1 MKILIDADGCPVV
14 DLCIKAAKR
23 HGVECLILCDTAH
36 IFERE
41 GARTVTVSKGADS
54 VDFKTVNLLERGDIV
69 VTQDYGLAAMCLARG
84 ARALNQNGL
93 IYTSD
98 NIDALLNSRYEAKK
112 SAWRAAEQ
120 RARRSAGRNRT
131 RNLKRRLKRLSDR
144 AERGSGSCGA
154 VASVH
159 PRKLQQLTYTEP
171 CRGGYHPPAVYA
183 VTTAGD

>member
-14 DLCIKAAKR
+14 DLCIKAAK
-23 HGVECLILCDTAH
+23 CLILCDTAH

-112 SAWRAAEQ
+112 IRM
-120 RARRSAGRNRT
+120 AGGRT
-131 RNLKRRLKRLSDR
+131 KGPQKRRPEQNEEFEK
-144 AERGSGSCGA
+144 A
-154 VASVH
+154 VE
-159 PRKLQQLTYTEP
+159 KII
-171 CRGGYHPPAVYA
+171 G
-183 VTTAGD
+183 